1 MTSLDAQAYKE
12 RNMFSTVDESN
23 YFNQESEV
31 SEFFSGRKI
40 LITGGSGFLGRLILE
55 KLLRSCPKI
64 ERIYLLMRGKKQKDM
79 QTRFKEYF
87 NDILFERLKEEQ
99 KDVEKKIV
107 LIESDMYELNL
118 GMSGKDS
125 ERIKDTEVIFH
136 CAASVRFNDT
146 LRSIINVNVRGTR
159 DLLLL
164 AQEMPNLKV
173 FTYVSTAYSQC
184 IYERIEE
191 KYYNPPLKTE
201 DIIKLTETLNDHQLE
216 LITPEL
222 LGKWPNT
229 YTYSKAIC
237 EDTVRQYSRGFPT
250 CIVRPSS
257 VLATEKDPIP
267 GWTNNLYGLT
277 GIASCIG
284 LGIIRVMNLNTKLVH
299 DIIPADYAVNNII
312 VSTWDIAKKRS
323 ISPVITNFNNDD
335 KSLTVDAEEIPIYN
349 IVSYVQNPV
358 KWSYCVLKLFEIE
371 SIVPL
376 RKCLWYPFFLPLTNE
391 YFVYLCIILLH
402 WIPGFI
408 VDSLALL
415 VGRKPRLLNIYRKIH
430 KLTNVMNFF
439 ARNQWEFTNDNVLKL
454 WNKLSVVDKNKFF
467 FNISDLDWDSY
478 FLTYCKGVRVFVLND
493 PLETVNDAKILHERL
508 RIIHYTT
515 GIVLLILLLW
525 GLYLLLQFLYTSL
538 FSF

>member
-1 MTSLDAQAYKE
+1 MTSLDAQTCKE
-12 RNMFSTVDESN
+12 RIMFSTVDESN

-79 QTRFKEYF
+79 QTRFKKYF

-107 LIESDMYELNL
+107 LIESDMNELNL

-164 AQEMPNLKV
+164 AREMPNLKV

-191 KYYNPPLKTE
+191 KYYNPALKTE
-201 DIIKLTETLNDHQLE
+201 DIIKLTETLNDDQLD

-250 CIVRPSS
+250 SS
-257 VLATEKDPIP
+257 ILCFESLRIDWHRVKYCFGYSTCDEFR
-267 GWTNNLYGLT
+267 YE
-277 GIASCIG
+277 IG
-284 LGIIRVMNLNTKLVH
+284 TRH
-299 DIIPADYAVNNII
+299 FPADYVVNNII
-312 VSTWDIAKKRS
+312 VSTWDTAKKRS
-323 ISPVITNFNNDD
+323 ISSVITNFNNDD

-349 IVSYVQNPV
+349 IVSYVENPV
-358 KWSYCVLKLFEIE
+358 KWNYCILKLLEIY
-371 SIVPL
+371 SIVPY
-376 RKCLWYPFFLPLTNE
+376 RKCLWYSFFLPLTNE

-408 VDSLALL
+408 VDSLPFL
-415 VGRKPRLLNIYRKIH
+415 VGSKPRLLNIYRRMH

-439 ARNQWEFTNDNVLKL
+439 ATHQWEFTNDNVLKL

-515 GIVLLILLLW
+515 GILLLILLLW
-525 GLYLLLQFLYTSL
+525 DLYLLLQFLYTSL
-538 FSF
+538 FSFCGIKNMKGRKNVTG